1 MQTIP
6 PFPGSHDA
14 RSSTDDANVHTL
26 REMQDSAPSGN
37 INSVTANTK
46 DRVGSSGPATLG
58 KRASNGEDPDPNGND
73 GQPKQIGIEEPH
85 LQVRKPTP
93 SSADSNLPNTLF
105 LDFLPETDNRRKV
118 SIASPDFPGGDP
130 DSDTTNSEDSNPDW
144 AGEDYYH
151 DYDQDYSAP

>member
-26 REMQDSAPSGN
+26 RELQSPAPSGN
-37 INSVTANTK
+37 VNSVTANTK

-73 GQPKQIGIEEPH
+73 GRPKQIGIEENFDGI
-85 LQVRKPTP
+85 LGFSRQST
-93 SSADSNLPNTLF
+93 DSWWEHGPLLA
-105 LDFLPETDNRRKV
+105 E
-118 SIASPDFPGGDP
+118 
-130 DSDTTNSEDSNPDW
+130 
-144 AGEDYYH
+144 
-151 DYDQDYSAP
+151 